1 MSAWIMQRGRNCRPG
16 KSRDVLAK
24 HGLRIG
30 LLTAATALAIMPA
43 SAQETVTYTYDPRGR
58 ITNVDHGS
66 TGPNAGLSASYTYDP
81 ADNRTQVVV
90 ASLVAP
96 PCSGV
101 NFTIA
106 SNGAVTEGGS
116 SVFTVIKSGST
127 SSTCTVN
134 YATSGGTATSGSDF
148 IAASGTLTFLPTQT
162 SQTVSVATIDDSIV
176 ESQESFSMAL
186 SSPSSGSALGS
197 PSSATGIIND
207 NDVPP
212 NQPPVAN
219 PDSAT
224 VASCGSVIVNV
235 VANDTD
241 PDGNYPLHV
250 AAIVSHTNG
259 AASIS
264 SSTSIQFDAVQ
275 GPKTGI
281 VTYTVA
287 DSLGATSNGTLTVT
301 IRNGICN

>member
-101 NFTIA
+101 N
-106 SNGAVTEGGS
+106 
-116 SVFTVIKSGST
+116 FTVIKSGST